1 MCSCFQRNKN
11 PQTVKLPR
19 SSVGGSLHSPAGQIC
34 YVLDADAPKPPT
46 YPFRYHVFKERSSDK
61 IFNGRYFLA
70 LRRRPHLLIFRTS
83 TKACDFVSVRH
94 RRCFASVR
102 RCLRLVAGSRKGKKR
117 RPSHFF
123 RAYQFP
129 YEILGLMKTLAQV
142 SRCSRNIVAGIW
154 SDSGRLG
161 LISRSD
167 RPQDRGHRPGFW
179 VICRDSFGPSPVLAV
194 IPACSTS
201 NRGGQDE
208 FTSMESGIPQPAW
221 GHTGADA

>member
-154 SDSGRLG
+154 GDSGRLG
-161 LISRSD
+161 LEAGLLGNLPR
-167 RPQDRGHRPGFW
+167 FLW
-179 VICRDSFGPSPVLAV
+179 PSPVLAV
-194 IPACSTS
+194 IPPCATS

-208 FTSMESGIPQPAW
+208 FTPMESGIP
-221 GHTGADA
+221 